1 MTNNT
6 QFKKEVQDRKKDYQE
21 KKVELISRLCS
32 EITPNENKYNK
43 NKIIKVK
50 GE

>member
-1 MTNNT
+1 MTNDT

-32 EITPNENKYNK
+32 ETTPNEKK
-43 NKIIKVK
+43 NVK
-50 GE
+50 EKQTTKK